1 MRFLFVTGREIKY
14 QRNDVLRRA
23 LKRIGNVETVGVTN
37 RPKSIILNS
46 LLLSLLIIPKLIFNR
61 YDLVFVGFYG
71 QLLMFPVSVFSRF
84 PLLFDAFVSTF
95 DTLTSDRKLISPD
108 SAVGRSMI
116 FVDKFACQRASHVM
130 LDTQPHV
137 DYFVDLYKV
146 PANKFSALPVGCN
159 EEIFFPRGNKRTN
172 TNTRVLYY
180 SSYLPLHG
188 VGTVVQA
195 ASYLRD
201 KPIEFRL
208 IGSGQTYKETKIISE
223 QLGLQN
229 IEFIPRI
236 PLEELPSEIAATDI
250 CLGGHFGITEKA
262 ARVVPGKIYQI
273 LAMAKP
279 LIAANTRAN
288 LDLLQHEES
297 AYLCSPNDP
306 DNLARAILYF
316 HENPRIRYQIAEKGR
331 AVYEAMASEEVITR
345 LLKSIV
351 EDLVS

>member
-1 MRFLFVTGREIKY
+1 MRILFITGREIKY

-23 LKRIGNVETVGVTN
+23 FQRIGRVETVGVRN

-46 LLLSLLIIPKLIFNR
+46 LLLSFQVIPKLIFNR

-71 QLLMFPVSVFSRF
+71 QLLMFPVSVFSRI
-84 PLLFDAFVSTF
+84 PILFDAFISTF
-95 DTLTSDRKLISPD
+95 DTLTSDRKLVAPD
-108 SAVGRSMI
+108 STIGRSII
-116 FVDKFACQRASHVM
+116 FIDKLACQRASHIM

-137 DYFVDLYKV
+137 EYFVDFYKV
-146 PANKFSALPVGCN
+146 PAQKISAVPVGCN
-159 EEIFFPRGNKRTN
+159 EEIFYPRRNKGTN
-172 TNTRVLYY
+172 THTRVLYY

-188 VGTVVQA
+188 VGTVIQA
-195 ASYLRD
+195 AGYLQD

-223 QLGLQN
+223 QLGLRN
-229 IEFIPRI
+229 IEFIPPI
-236 PLEELPSEIAATDI
+236 PLEELPSEIAAADI

-288 LDLLQHEES
+288 LDLLEHEES

-316 HENPRIRYQIAEKGR
+316 HENPRNRYQVAKKGR